1 MPAAL
6 APNDSIYRDKAVGQD
21 GQAPVRFESRL
32 DRSRHGPRRGGR
44 RRRCYKTPRAQ
55 AVMAHPSSCRQWS
68 ARVAVAVAAIVVAT
82 DCAGR
87 NAGGAALPDDGA
99 YLVFRNDTEDEVRV
113 FVYAGD
119 RRWLVGHVQAFR
131 QARFHVPTDLA
142 KNSGQVVAVAAVP
155 IGGRG
160 PNGGPTS
167 ASVVVSDSEVA
178 DGITRFDWT
187 LSGHTLSAAPKG
199 RPRR

>member
-1 MPAAL
+1 
-6 APNDSIYRDKAVGQD
+6 
-21 GQAPVRFESRL
+21 
-32 DRSRHGPRRGGR
+32 
-44 RRRCYKTPRAQ
+44 
-55 AVMAHPSSCRQWS
+55 MAHPSSCRQWS